1 MPATEAPRAALA
13 PAKVNLTLF
22 VTGLRPDGYHLLE
35 SLVVFAG
42 VGDRL
47 TVEPAAELS
56 LTVSGPRA
64 AGVPEDGS
72 NLVLKAAERLR
83 SLRGVTAGAR
93 IALEKHL
100 PHGGGIGGGSSDAAT
115 AIKLLADLWGVAPLS
130 TEEALPLG
138 ADIPVCLAAPE
149 PRMMRGIG
157 EDLARVPAL
166 PPLWLVLVNPGVA
179 MPTPAVFRAFDALH
193 APNPQR
199 HAPLPEGADFRGVV
213 DWLAGH
219 GNDLT
224 QVLSDQGALV
234 HVPQI
239 AQILGV
245 LHADPACAHCGMS
258 GSGSTCWGLYD
269 VEANAEAA
277 AARIALAH
285 PKWWC
290 AAAPVL

>member
-1 MPATEAPRAALA
+1 MPATEALA

-22 VTGLRPDGYHLLE
+22 VTGVRPDGYHLLE

-56 LTVSGPRA
+56 LRVSGPRA

-83 SLRGVTAGAR
+83 SLRGVTTGAR

-130 TEEALPLG
+130 TEEALTLG

-157 EDLARVPAL
+157 EDLTPVPAL
-166 PPLWLVLVNPGVA
+166 PPLWLALVNPGVA
-179 MPTPAVFRAFDALH
+179 MPTPAVFRAFDAGN
-193 APNPQR
+193 APNSQR
-199 HAPLPEGADFRGVV
+199 HFALPDGVDFARFV
-213 DWLAGH
+213 DWLAAH

-224 QVLSDQGALV
+224 QVLSDQDAPL

-239 AQILGV
+239 AEILDA
-245 LHADPACAHCGMS
+245 LRADPACSHCGMS

-269 VEANAEAA
+269 AEANAKVA
-277 AARIALAH
+277 AARIAGAH